1 MPTEGFEDEILYLI
15 RRMKERIDQRGP
27 EGTTR
32 RARSMS
38 SKFERELKK
47 LEWTMS
53 YKRARNDSGLDKSD
67 GAFILGR

>member
-1 MPTEGFEDEILYLI
+1 MPTEGFEDEILHLI
-15 RRMKERIDQRGP
+15 RRMKERIDQRRP

-47 LEWTMS
+47 LERTMS